1 MKSKAVLLFC
11 ALFSTTSV
19 IATSPNWDY
28 VQGGYYTA
36 DVSDFDG
43 FDPTGFGVGG
53 AKSLGDNVF
62 VRGSYSMLSDDLSDG
77 DVDFDQGSAEL
88 GYRYKMSSSTDVYG
102 TIAYQYAELSID
114 AEGSDASTDTDG
126 FGATIGIRSMVTNK
140 IDLEAAAG
148 FLRFDGDSEA
158 ITSITANYFFHS
170 DVSAGIN
177 FTKISDVSTLGAVLR
192 YSF

>member
-1 MKSKAVLLFC
+1 MKSKAVLLFF
-11 ALFSTTSV
+11 ALFSTSPV
-19 IATSPNWDY
+19 IAASPNWDY
-28 VQGGYYTA
+28 VQGGYYTT

-62 VRGSYSMLSDDLSDG
+62 VRGSYSMLSDDLSGG

-88 GYRYKMSSSTDVYG
+88 GYRYKMSSSTDLYG
-102 TIAYQYAELSID
+102 TVAYHYAEIS
-114 AEGSDASTDTDG
+114 ANGSGGSASTDTDG

-158 ITSITANYFFHS
+158 ITSIAANYFFHS
-170 DVSAGIN
+170 NVSVGIK